1 MDGWMDGHGSFC
13 VYRKGLLF
21 LIPTVEPV
29 TWYFGAQLFLSSQTC
44 VFNFIDLCQGL

>member
-21 LIPTVEPV
+21 LIPTVEPG
-29 TWYFGAQLFLSSQTC
+29 TWYFVLNCSFPHRLACL
-44 VFNFIDLCQGL
+44 IP